1 MAIGWQRQIVGCES
15 ITSIDADSNP
25 QANANAEQVTVVS
38 SAGLRL
44 VTVGLADFLGLAT
57 SSAMPTADDA
67 RANWLCY

>member
-25 QANANAEQVTVVS
+25 QANAEQVTVVG
-38 SAGLRL
+38 AGLRL

>member
-15 ITSIDADSNP
+15 ITSIDAIPNP
-25 QANANAEQVTVVS
+25 HANAEQVTVVS

>member
-25 QANANAEQVTVVS
+25 QANAEQVTVVS

-67 RANWLCY
+67 PANWLCY

>member
-15 ITSIDADSNP
+15 ITSSDADSNP
-25 QANANAEQVTVVS
+25 HANAEQVTVVS

-44 VTVGLADFLGLAT
+44 VTVGLADLLGLAT

-67 RANWLCY
+67 PANWLCY